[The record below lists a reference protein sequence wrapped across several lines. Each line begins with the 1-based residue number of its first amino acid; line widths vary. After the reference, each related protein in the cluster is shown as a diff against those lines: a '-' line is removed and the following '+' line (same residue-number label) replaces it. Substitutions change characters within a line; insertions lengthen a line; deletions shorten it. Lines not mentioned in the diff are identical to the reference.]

1 LTPVPRSKIK
11 MDKNMYLIVIDEP
24 VLGYIPVYIRKDEQE
39 AIDYCKQQNSVLD
52 EERAKGYDI
61 PRSFKYTQ
69 IVGEW
74 KQP

>member
-1 LTPVPRSKIK
+1 
-11 MDKNMYLIVIDEP
+11 MYLIVIDEP